1 VLFNSNVSL
10 PLLLGQ
16 DIHTKILVGCRDY
29 PANSQ
34 PSNYLTVGS
43 LWKRSYALDHE
54 CNLIQNF
61 ALKGCNVCNIKTLFY
76 VGGVFLNLDQLLDE
90 LGYAQSQN
98 YRAASEPSQEP
109 LTEHL
114 FRAAKKAGVKGAYLF
129 QTSPPEQEILPP
141 RPAVYVAEAKTRDEA
156 REIHQ
161 RLWNLGNAPFMV
173 ILLPNEIRVYTGFDF
188 SQKNEKKGLVEEIKN
203 IVDLTFENI
212 RNKLTDFRSDSIDSG
227 RIWETQAKYITPEK
241 RVDTH
246 LLNNLKK
253 LEKYLEGRK
262 LELPIIHA
270 LIGKYVYIR
279 YLYDRKI
286 LSGEWLA
293 ENNIN
298 LDFVL
303 SRNATLAGLL
313 HLTEVLENRF
323 NGAIFPLPSNI
334 ESILSDEIVALVAS
348 TFKGDD
354 PISGQLHLDFDAY
367 DFSYIPVETLS
378 SIYEQFLHSQ
388 GAGKNV
394 GAVYTPEPVADY
406 LLCELEESKPLQ
418 SGMKILDPCCGS
430 GIFLVL
436 AYRRLIELAL
446 AESPNNRLK
455 PTELRR
461 LLESIYGIE
470 RNKEACYVAEF
481 SLILTLLNYI
491 DPPDLHRNKQF
502 KFPSLHNTQIFEC
515 DFFEDDSDFWKQN
528 NKFDWI
534 VGNPPWIELEQGST
548 TEEPALAWINKH
560 SEKKPVSNN
569 RVCEAFTWRVVDLLK
584 NDGCVGLLVHAKS
597 LFNNSSEK
605 YRSEFF
611 KKHEFSRIT
620 NFSSLRKVLFDGRAK
635 APAATFIYSRVKG
648 KIVKHPIIHC
658 APFVINQMSIFPW
671 GNPKQKA
678 GWLLTIND
686 NEVQTVSHQ
695 EAEVGESLIWKI
707 AFWGTHRDR
716 KAIQRLRRLFPT
728 TLGKIKKD
736 RSWFLC
742 EGIQLRN
749 RYEVDE
755 LTLEAIDEK
764 IRDIPRFNVKALRN
778 YSNRFIV
785 PETALERIPV
795 EEKFVR
801 KRGGKA
807 GLDLLKAPHLVL
819 NSTYALYSDQD
830 FVIPSGQIGLSAPN
844 EDADYLRALSI
855 FRNSSIVQYYLF
867 FTSPQLGVDRGRITL
882 DAFENLP
889 VPLFSDHQI
898 SQLAQLHRDFSKRE
912 CDSLLNN
919 KDAQNELDNML
930 ENSLDIPKNIGV
942 LAKDFMEVRLSLNEG
957 KSQGIAVNFPS
968 LKVLCDYGKTLRD
981 ELDIFTEG
989 SGLRHK
995 IVLSRSRE
1003 LIVCSVEFIQLD
1015 GPNSDNPI
1023 DVSTEETQGESSTLF
1038 ASIREKTKQQFS
1050 QWVYVQRSLR
1060 IFEDSRVYICKSPR
1074 LIDWTRTQALNDS
1087 DDIIAEILSAN
1098 HQLHE
1103 VVQ

>member
-1 VLFNSNVSL
+1 
-10 PLLLGQ
+10 
-16 DIHTKILVGCRDY
+16 
-29 PANSQ
+29 
-34 PSNYLTVGS
+34 
-43 LWKRSYALDHE
+43 
-54 CNLIQNF
+54 
-61 ALKGCNVCNIKTLFY
+61 
-76 VGGVFLNLDQLLDE
+76 
-90 LGYAQSQN
+90 
-98 YRAASEPSQEP
+98 

-114 FRAAKKAGVKGAYLF
+114 FRAAKKAGVQGAYVF
-129 QTSPPEQEILPP
+129 QTSPPKQKILPP

-161 RLWNLGNAPFMV
+161 RLWNLGNAPFIV

-188 SQKNEKKGLVEEIKN
+188 SLTNEKQGLVKEIKE
-203 IVDLTFENI
+203 IIDITFENI
-212 RNKLTDFRSDSIDSG
+212 RDQLADFRADSIDSG
-227 RIWETQAKYITPEK
+227 RIWETQSKYITPEK
-241 RVDTH
+241 KVDTH
-246 LLNNLKK
+246 LLSNLKA
-253 LEKYLEGRK
+253 LENYLKGRE
-262 LELPIIHA
+262 LDLPIIHA

-286 LSGEWLA
+286 LSEEWLT

-303 SRNATLAGLL
+303 SRNATLSGLL
-313 HLTEVLENRF
+313 HLTEILENRF

-334 ESILSDEIVALVAS
+334 EATLSDEIVALVAS

-354 PISGQLHLDFDAY
+354 PISGQLHFESEDFKAY

-388 GAGKNV
+388 GTGKKV

-418 SGMKILDPCCGS
+418 SGMRILDPCCGS

-446 AESPNNRLK
+446 AQSPNNKLK

-461 LLESIYGIE
+461 ILENLYGIE
-470 RNKEACYVAEF
+470 RNEEACYVAEF

-515 DFFEDDSDFWKQN
+515 DFFNDKSDFCKQDQ
-528 NKFDWI
+528 KFDWI

-548 TEEPALAWINKH
+548 TEEPAFDWINEH
-560 SEKKPVSNN
+560 SEEKPVSNN
-569 RVCEAFTWRVVDLLK
+569 RVCEAFTWRVVDFLK
-584 NDGCVGLLVHAKS
+584 DDGCVGLLVHAKS
-597 LFNNSSEK
+597 LFNNNSEK

-611 KKHEFSRIT
+611 KEHKVSRIT
-620 NFSSLRKVLFDGRAK
+620 NFSSLRKVLFNGRAK
-635 APAATFIYSRVKG
+635 APAATFIYSRVKEN
-648 KIVKHPIIHC
+648 IVKPPIVHC

-695 EAEVGESLIWKI
+695 EAETGESLIWKI

-716 KAIQRLRRLFPT
+716 KAIQRLSRLFPT
-728 TLGKIKKD
+728 TLGKIKED
-736 RSWFLC
+736 RNWFLC

-749 RYEVDE
+749 RDEVDE
-755 LTLEAIDEK
+755 STLEPVDE
-764 IRDIPRFNVKALRN
+764 IRDLSRFNVTALRN
-778 YSNRFIV
+778 CSSRFVV
-785 PETALERIPV
+785 PETALEKIPI
-795 EEKFVR
+795 EENFVR

-807 GLDLLKAPHLVL
+807 GLNLIKAPHLVL
-819 NSTYALYSDQD
+819 NSTYALYSDRN
-830 FVIPSGQIGLSAPN
+830 FVIPSGQIGLSAPH

-882 DAFENLP
+882 EAFQKLP
-889 VPLFSDHQI
+889 VPLFSDYQI

-912 CDSLLNN
+912 CDILLNN
-919 KDAQNELDNML
+919 KDVQDELDNMV

-942 LAKDFMEVRLSLNEG
+942 LANEFMRVRLSLNEG
-957 KSQGIAVNFPS
+957 KSQGIAINLPS
-968 LKVLCDYGKTLRD
+968 LEALFDYGNTLRD

-995 IVLSRSRE
+995 IVLNRSKE
-1003 LIVCSVEFIQLD
+1003 LVVCSVEFIQSD
-1015 GPNSDNPI
+1015 DPISDNPI
-1023 DVSTEETQGESSTLF
+1023 NVSTEETQGESSALF
-1038 ASIREKTKQQFS
+1038 ASIREKTKQRFS

-1087 DDIIAEILSAN
+1087 DDIIAEILSAKRE
-1098 HQLHE
+1098 LHE
-1103 VVQ
+1103 VLR

>member
-1 VLFNSNVSL
+1 
-10 PLLLGQ
+10 
-16 DIHTKILVGCRDY
+16 
-29 PANSQ
+29 
-34 PSNYLTVGS
+34 
-43 LWKRSYALDHE
+43 
-54 CNLIQNF
+54 
-61 ALKGCNVCNIKTLFY
+61 
-76 VGGVFLNLDQLLDE
+76 
-90 LGYAQSQN
+90 
-98 YRAASEPSQEP
+98 

-114 FRAAKKAGVKGAYLF
+114 FRAAKKAGVQGAYLF
-129 QTSPPEQEILPP
+129 QTSPPEQKILPP

-161 RLWNLGNAPFMV
+161 RLWNLGNAPFIV

-188 SQKNEKKGLVEEIKN
+188 SLTNEKKGLVKEIKEV
-203 IVDLTFENI
+203 IDLTFESL
-212 RNKLTDFRSDSIDSG
+212 RDQLADFRADSIDSG
-227 RIWETQAKYITPEK
+227 RIWETQSKYVTPEK
-241 RVDTH
+241 RVDAH
-246 LLNNLKK
+246 LLNNLEK
-253 LEKYLEGRK
+253 LEEYLKCRE
-262 LELPIIHA
+262 LDLPIIHA

-286 LSGEWLA
+286 LSAEWLA
-293 ENNIN
+293 ENNLN
-298 LDFVL
+298 LDSVL

-313 HLTEVLENRF
+313 HLTKVLEDCF
-323 NGAIFPLPSNI
+323 NGAIFPLPSNV
-334 ESILSDEIVALVAS
+334 ETTLGDEIVSIVAS

-354 PISGQLHLDFDAY
+354 PEGQLHLDFEAY

-388 GAGKNV
+388 GTGKKV

-406 LLCELEESKPLQ
+406 LLCELEESKRLQ

-430 GIFLVL
+430 GVFLVL

-446 AESPNNRLK
+446 AQSPNNKLK

-461 LLESIYGIE
+461 ILCESLYGIE

-491 DPPDLHRNKQF
+491 DPPDLHRNKRF

-515 DFFEDDSDFWKQN
+515 DFFDNESDFWKQDQ
-528 NKFDWI
+528 KFDWI
-534 VGNPPWIELEQGST
+534 LGNPPWIELEQGST
-548 TEEPALAWINKH
+548 TEEPALAWINEH
-560 SEKKPVSNN
+560 SEEKPVSNN

-584 NDGCVGLLVHAKS
+584 DDGCVGLLVHAKS

-611 KKHEFSRIT
+611 KEHEVSRIT

-635 APAATFIYSRVKG
+635 APAATFIYSRAKG
-648 KIVKHPIIHC
+648 NIVKPPIVHC

-728 TLGKIKKD
+728 TLGKIKED
-736 RSWFLC
+736 RNWFLC

-755 LTLEAIDEK
+755 STLESVDE
-764 IRDIPRFNVKALRN
+764 IRDISRFNVKALRN
-778 YSNRFIV
+778 SSNRFIV

-807 GLDLLKAPHLVL
+807 GLNLIKAPHLVL
-819 NSTYALYSDQD
+819 NSTYALYSDRD

-882 DAFENLP
+882 EAFQKLP
-889 VPLFSDHQI
+889 VPLFSDYQI

-919 KDAQNELDNML
+919 RDVQDELDNMV
-930 ENSLDIPKNIGV
+930 ESSLDTPKNIGV
-942 LAKDFMEVRLSLNEG
+942 LAKEFMRVRLSLNEG
-957 KSQGIAVNFPS
+957 KSQGIAVNLPS
-968 LKVLCDYGKTLRD
+968 LEALFDYGNTLRD

-995 IVLSRSRE
+995 IILSRSKE
-1003 LIVCSVEFIQLD
+1003 LVVCSVEFIQSD
-1015 GPNSDNPI
+1015 VPNSDNPI

-1038 ASIREKTKQQFS
+1038 TSIREKTKQRFS

-1060 IFEDSRVYICKSPR
+1060 IFEDSRIYICKSPR

-1098 HQLHE
+1098 RELHE
-1103 VVQ
+1103 VVR

>member
-1 VLFNSNVSL
+1 MF
-10 PLLLGQ
+10 
-16 DIHTKILVGCRDY
+16 
-29 PANSQ
+29 
-34 PSNYLTVGS
+34 
-43 LWKRSYALDHE
+43 
-54 CNLIQNF
+54 
-61 ALKGCNVCNIKTLFY
+61 
-76 VGGVFLNLDQLLDE
+76 GGTFLNLDQLLDE
-90 LGYAQSQN
+90 LGYAQSLN

-114 FRAAKKAGVKGAYLF
+114 FRAAKKAGVQGAYVF
-129 QTSPPEQEILPP
+129 QTSPPEQKILPP

-161 RLWNLGNAPFMV
+161 RLWNLGNAPFIV

-188 SQKNEKKGLVEEIKN
+188 SLDNEQEGLVKEIKE
-203 IVDLTFENI
+203 IIDLTFESI
-212 RNKLTDFRSDSIDSG
+212 RDQLADFRADSIDSG
-227 RIWETQAKYITPEK
+227 RIWETQSKYVTPEK

-246 LLNNLKK
+246 LLNNLKD
-253 LEKYLEGRK
+253 LEKYLTGRE
-262 LELPIIHA
+262 LDLPIIHA

-298 LDFVL
+298 LDSVL

-334 ESILSDEIVALVAS
+334 EATLSDELVSLVAS

-354 PISGQLHLDFDAY
+354 SISGQLHLDFEAY

-378 SIYEQFLHSQ
+378 SIYEQFLRSQ
-388 GAGKNV
+388 GTGRKV

-446 AESPNNRLK
+446 AKSPNNKLK
-455 PTELRR
+455 PTELQRI
-461 LLESIYGIE
+461 LCESLYGIE

-481 SLILTLLNYI
+481 SLILTLLSYI

-502 KFPSLHNTQIFEC
+502 KFPSLHDKQIFEC
-515 DFFEDDSDFWKQN
+515 DFFDDGSDFWEQN
-528 NKFDWI
+528 QKFDWI

-548 TEEPALAWINKH
+548 TEELALTWINEH
-560 SEKKPVSNN
+560 SEEKPVSNN

-584 NDGCVGLLVHAKS
+584 DDGCVGLLVHAKS

-611 KKHEFSRIT
+611 KKHEVSRIT

-635 APAATFIYSRVKG
+635 APSATFIYSRSKRN
-648 KIVKHPIIHC
+648 IVKPPIIHC

-671 GNPKQKA
+671 GSSSQKA

-686 NEVQTVSHQ
+686 DEVQTVSHQ
-695 EAEVGESLIWKI
+695 EAEVGESLIWKV
-707 AFWGTHRDR
+707 AFWGTYRDR

-728 TLGKIKKD
+728 TLDKIKEE
-736 RSWFLC
+736 RNWFLC
-742 EGIQLRN
+742 EGVQLRN

-755 LTLEAIDEK
+755 STLEPIDE
-764 IRDIPRFNVKALRN
+764 IRGLSRFNVKALRN
-778 YSNRFIV
+778 SSNRFIV

-807 GLDLLKAPHLVL
+807 GLNLIMAPHLVL

-830 FVIPSGQIGLSAPN
+830 FVIPSGQIGLSAPQ

-882 DAFENLP
+882 KAFEKLP
-889 VPLFSDHQI
+889 VPVFSDYQI

-912 CDSLLNN
+912 INLLLENN
-919 KDAQNELDNML
+919 KDVQDELDNMVETYL
-930 ENSLDIPKNIGV
+930 AIPSSIRV
-942 LAKDFMEVRLSLNEG
+942 LAKEFMTVRLSLNEG
-957 KSQGIAVNFPS
+957 KSRGIAVNLPS
-968 LKVLCDYGKTLRD
+968 LEALFDYGNTLRD

-989 SGLRHK
+989 TGLRHK
-995 IVLSRSRE
+995 LVLSRSKE
-1003 LIVCSVEFIQLD
+1003 LVVCSVEFVQSGDL
-1015 GPNSDNPI
+1015 NSYTPI
-1023 DVSTEETQGESSTLF
+1023 DVSTEEAQGSSSTLF
-1038 ASIREKTKQQFS
+1038 ASIREKTKQRFS

-1060 IFEDSRVYICKSPR
+1060 IFEDSRIYICKSPR

-1087 DDIIAEILSAN
+1087 DDIISEILSARRR
-1098 HQLHE
+1098 LHA
-1103 VVQ
+1103 VV